1 MVEKK
6 EGPHDLYLTIL
17 HTFLL
22 GALVKVGIVLGNFL
36 VYSLWVVFN
45 LVF

>member
-6 EGPHDLYLTIL
+6 EGPHNLYLTIL

-22 GALVKVGIVLGNFL
+22 GALVKVGIVLDNFL